1 YSVDVKVIVSYS
13 HGRPMTETERIADQ
27 LRRAFYGDA
36 WHGPSVLEAL
46 SGVTAGVAAQ
56 RPVAGAHT
64 IWELVHHITAW
75 ADIVRR
81 RLEGDPFQIAPELD
95 WPPIQETTDAAWNQ
109 SVERMKVAES
119 SLRELTLRIP
129 ESQLDDSAKEGA
141 PSRYI
146 LLHGVVQHS
155 LYHAGQ

>member
-1 YSVDVKVIVSYS
+1 
-13 HGRPMTETERIADQ
+13 MTETERIADQ
-27 LRRAFYGDA
+27 LRRAFHGDA

-46 SGVTAGVAAQ
+46 SEVTAEVAAQ

-81 RLEGDPFQIAPELD
+81 RLERDAFNVTPELD
-95 WPPIQETTDAAWNQ
+95 WPPVQETTDAAWNQ
-109 SVERMKVAES
+109 SVERMKAVES
-119 SLRELTLRIP
+119 KLRELTLRIP
-129 ESQLDDSAKEGA
+129 ESQLDESADEGA

-146 LLHGVVQHS
+146 VLHGVVQHS
-155 LYHAGQ
+155 LYHAGQIVILKKSLKPQ